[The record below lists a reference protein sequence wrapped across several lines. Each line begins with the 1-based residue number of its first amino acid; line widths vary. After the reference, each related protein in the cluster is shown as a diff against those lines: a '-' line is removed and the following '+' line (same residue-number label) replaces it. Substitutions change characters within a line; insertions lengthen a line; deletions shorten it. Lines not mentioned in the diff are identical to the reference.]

1 MLLWPVSH
9 PLGDKLENRA
19 VIMISI
25 ALVYQAVITKFHL
38 AETREINFAHF
49 WRLEVQDQSTN

>member
-38 AETREINFAHF
+38 AETREIHFAHF
-49 WRLEVQDQSTN
+49 WRLEV